1 VAFQLQTGDG
11 HAGIL
16 GGDWIIGRRQRISM
30 GKAFR
35 SVNGVFATVVD
46 FIHYDGNYHRLQF
59 YAESRIISL
68 NDVARMLF
76 RDDETPP
83 GMVEYGASITAGAG
97 ISRWRP
103 VCGDFPTSGTRI
115 SSGRSGTAG
124 WRSAGSAARP
134 GPPGDLR
141 GPSR

>member
-1 VAFQLQTGDG
+1 
-11 HAGIL
+11 
-16 GGDWIIGRRQRISM
+16 M

-59 YAESRIISL
+59 YAESPIISL
-68 NDVARMLF
+68 NDVVRMLF

-83 GMVEYGASITAGAG
+83 DMVEHGALITAGAG

-103 VCGDFPTSGTRI
+103 VRGGFSDQRDADQFRTIWNRLDGVLPV
-115 SSGRSGTAG
+115 
-124 WRSAGSAARP
+124 P
-134 GPPGDLR
+134 PPGRVLR
-141 GPSR
+141 VISGGRRDDS

>member
-46 FIHYDGNYHRLQF
+46 FIHYDGNYHRFQF
-59 YAESRIISL
+59 YIKLLSR
-68 NDVARMLF
+68 N
-76 RDDETPP
+76 
-83 GMVEYGASITAGAG
+83 
-97 ISRWRP
+97 
-103 VCGDFPTSGTRI
+103 
-115 SSGRSGTAG
+115 
-124 WRSAGSAARP
+124 
-134 GPPGDLR
+134 
-141 GPSR
+141 